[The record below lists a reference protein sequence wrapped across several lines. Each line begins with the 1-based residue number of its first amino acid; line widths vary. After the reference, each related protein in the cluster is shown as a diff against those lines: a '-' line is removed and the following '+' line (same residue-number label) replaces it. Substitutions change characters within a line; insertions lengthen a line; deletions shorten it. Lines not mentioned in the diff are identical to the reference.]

1 MAEPIL
7 NPNAQFN
14 GPIPG
19 ASLTTE
25 VGNRPWENPPK
36 ESDLDTVINNYLR
49 RLQNKE
55 LVMPIFFYFFRHQAF
70 TRCLKK

>member
-1 MAEPIL
+1 MAELPIQ
-7 NPNAQFN
+7 NPNANFA

-36 ESDLDTVINNYLR
+36 ESSLDVVINNYLR
-49 RLQNKE
+49 RLQNLLRTYNE
-55 LVMPIFFYFFRHQAF
+55 RGDL
-70 TRCLKK
+70 